1 MSAQFLRR
9 RFTVEQYHQMAEAGI
24 LTANDRVEL
33 IEGEIIEMSPVGR
46 HHAACV
52 KRLIRLFSQP
62 VGERAIVAAQD
73 PVELSDRSE
82 LQPDFA
88 LLQPRPDFYEAG
100 HPHPQDVFLLVE
112 VADTTV
118 ESDREV
124 KISLYARSGI
134 VEVWLVNINQQSIE
148 VHREPAFNRYGN
160 VQHFQ
165 RGQQLSVQAF
175 PDIRLTV
182 DEILGQRRTSLD
194 QMQFSEG
201 DAMRSPSVMLT
212 SPPSQFLA

>member
-1 MSAQFLRR
+1 MSAQLLRR
-9 RFTVEQYHQMAEAGI
+9 RFTVEQYHQMVEAGI
-24 LTANDRVEL
+24 LTADDRVEL
-33 IEGEIIEMSPVGR
+33 IEGEIIEMSPIGR

-52 KRLIRLFSQP
+52 KRLIRLFSQR

-82 LQPDFA
+82 PQPDFV

-100 HPHPQDVFLLVE
+100 HPYPQDILLLVE

-124 KISLYARSGI
+124 KIPLYARSGI
-134 VEVWLVNINQQSIE
+134 VEVWLVNINQQAIE
-148 VHREPAFNRYGN
+148 VHREPAFNCYGN

-175 PDIRLTV
+175 PDISLTV
-182 DEILGQRRTSLD
+182 DEILG
-194 QMQFSEG
+194 
-201 DAMRSPSVMLT
+201 
-212 SPPSQFLA
+212 